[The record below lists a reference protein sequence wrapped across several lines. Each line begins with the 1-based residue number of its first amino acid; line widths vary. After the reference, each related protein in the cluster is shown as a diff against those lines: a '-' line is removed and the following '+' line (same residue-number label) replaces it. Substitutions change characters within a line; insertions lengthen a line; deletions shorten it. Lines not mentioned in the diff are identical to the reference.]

1 MYLKNINDK
10 IFREIEIRS
19 FKEDQKELIQ
29 NLIKEYDNFDFLDLE
44 KKTILAEAEVI
55 DFFEYFKEK
64 KFENID

>member
-44 KKTILAEAEVI
+44 KKTNLAEAEVI